1 MHSRGLP
8 KNNRLAK
15 VLSEPENKKLLQ
27 STEME
32 FLREKAKNMHIIDDE
47 LYFVIDEKNNTIDL
61 TEKGRE
67 ELAKGSGMEK
77 NFFILP
83 DLGTE
88 MSKLE
93 NDETMSDEEKTEKER
108 HTL

>member
-1 MHSRGLP
+1 
-8 KNNRLAK
+8 
-15 VLSEPENKKLLQ
+15 
-27 STEME
+27 ME

-67 ELAKGSGMEK
+67 ELAKGSGMGK
-77 NFFILP
+77 DFFILP

-88 MSKLE
+88 ISKIE
-93 NDETMSDEEKTEKER
+93 NDDSISLTKKN
-108 HTL
+108 